1 MKSFKA
7 TCLMATLALTLTL
20 SGCGLPN
27 YTLVAEDYVPY
38 VYLDSNNKLTGFS
51 TELVQAAMKEENI
64 TKDIIV
70 TPWTTIYNKLQNT
83 PNYIAF
89 SVGRNAERENK
100 FIWIAQ
106 VGTYTGS
113 IYGLKNNKA
122 VIKNLNDLKKYKI
135 GTVKDHYTQNYLLK
149 NGFKEGKNLFSI
161 DADASSDATNV
172 QKLIDKKIDF
182 LIANRRGIDYI
193 VKNNSNFSE
202 KIKLFYTI
210 KELELPAYLAA
221 SKGTSQEI
229 IDKFTEGFNKIKAN
243 GIYDEIINK

>member
-1 MKSFKA
+1 
-7 TCLMATLALTLTL
+7 LTL
-20 SGCGLPN
+20 SGCGLPD

-51 TELVQAAMKEENI
+51 TELVQAAMKEEGI
-64 TKDIIV
+64 TKGIV
-70 TPWTTIYNKLQNT
+70 ITPWTTIYNKLQNT

-113 IYGLKNNKA
+113 IYGLKNNEA
-122 VIKNLNDLKKYKI
+122 AIKNLNDLKKYKI
-135 GTVKDHYTQNYLLK
+135 GTVKEHYTQQYLLK
-149 NGFKEGKNLFSI
+149 QGFVEGKNLFSI
-161 DADASSDATNV
+161 DSDNSNV

-182 LIANRRGIDYI
+182 LIANSRGIDYI

-202 KIKLFYTI
+202 KIKVFYTI
-210 KELELPAYLAA
+210 EELGLPAYLAA